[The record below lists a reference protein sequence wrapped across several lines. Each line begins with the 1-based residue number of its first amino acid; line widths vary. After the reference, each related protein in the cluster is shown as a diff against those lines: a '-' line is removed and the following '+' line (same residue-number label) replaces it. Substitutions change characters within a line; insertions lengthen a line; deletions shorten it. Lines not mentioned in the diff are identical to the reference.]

1 MKRISLLALF
11 GLLLSG
17 LLLAGCGG
25 EEKKAE
31 ETAGAEQAL
40 PVLKIGSIS
49 PLTGPYSADGN
60 DIANG
65 VRAAIDVVTA
75 QGGIEGFSDIRL
87 FAEDTACDPKQAVAA
102 ANKLISEEVVGV
114 VGAYCSSSTIPASA
128 TLDPEGIFTITP
140 GSTSPKVT
148 ERGLQY
154 MFRICGRDDHQ
165 APAAVKFM
173 TDYLDAKTIFIVD
186 DKTTYSQGLAEEV
199 SMNCE
204 KVGIQVLAHD
214 HVNQGDKDYSAV
226 LTKVRQA
233 NPDVFYIS
241 LQNSATGALMLL
253 QAKRMGIEAQC
264 MGQDAVF
271 HPQLI
276 EIAKEASEGA
286 CLTFGYT
293 DTSTDTYK
301 VFQEAN
307 AKYGQ
312 VGAYSAYA
320 YDSAMSLFNAIRAA
334 GSTDP
339 AKVRA
344 AMMELDFQGA
354 SKRVKFQPNG
364 DSGSD
369 YVVFKVIEGQLVPFW
384 NPRTGELF

>member
-1 MKRISLLALF
+1 MAFL
-11 GLLLSG
+11 GVLLLG

-25 EEKKAE
+25 EEKKADEAASAGQAE
-31 ETAGAEQAL
+31 EAL

-65 VRAAIDVVTA
+65 VRAAIDVIKA
-75 QGGIEGFSDIRL
+75 QGGLEGFSDIVL

-128 TLDPEGIFTITP
+128 TLDPEGIFTVTP

-148 ERGLQY
+148 ERGLQH

-173 TDYLDAKTIFIVD
+173 TDYLEAKTIFIVD
-186 DKTTYSQGLAEEV
+186 DKTTYSQGLADEV
-199 SMNCE
+199 AMNCE
-204 KVGIQVLAHD
+204 KVGIEVLAHD

-276 EIAKEASEGA
+276 EIAKEAAEGA

-293 DTSTDTYK
+293 DTTTDTYK

-307 AKYGQ
+307 AEYGK

-320 YDSAMSLFNAIRAA
+320 YDSAMCLFNAIRAA

-344 AMMELDFQGA
+344 AMLELDFQGA

-369 YVVFKVIEGQLVPFW
+369 YVVFKVMEGKLVPFW
-384 NPRTGELF
+384 NPRTGEPF